1 MPGTM
6 TMEELLEKETIK
18 ELRIAYS
25 HCFDGRDLDGLVDLF
40 TDDAVCEFGPEF
52 GGDWVGKEQIRTNFS
67 GYLNSDDTLYTVL
80 HAVTNPWIRLINEST
95 ANGRWYLQDI
105 YTSAEQSQPVGLLGI
120 YDDVYK
126 KMDGVWKIHRTRIDF
141 LWPNRHF
148 TGTRDLQELESY

>member
-1 MPGTM
+1 MSGIM

-25 HCFDGRDLDGLVDLF
+25 HCFDGKDLDGLVDLY
-40 TDDAVCEFGPEF
+40 TEDAVCEFGPEF
-52 GGDWVGKEQIRTNFS
+52 GGDWVGKAQIRANFS
-67 GYLNSDDTLYTVL
+67 AYLNNDEPQYSVL
-80 HAVTNPWIRLINEST
+80 HAVTNPWIRLVNATT

-105 YTSAEQSQPVGLLGI
+105 FSRADQEQPIGLLGI

-126 KMDGVWKIHRTRIDF
+126 KIDGCWKIHRTRIDF

-148 TGTRDLQELESY
+148 TGLRSAEELQGY